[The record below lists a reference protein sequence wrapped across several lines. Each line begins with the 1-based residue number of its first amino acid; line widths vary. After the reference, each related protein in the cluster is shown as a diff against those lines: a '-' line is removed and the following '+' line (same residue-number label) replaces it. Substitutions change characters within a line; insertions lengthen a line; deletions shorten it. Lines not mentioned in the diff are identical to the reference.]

1 VSTKGFGHSISFEK
15 SWLTSR
21 LLQQPEYP
29 SNNCFLF
36 HTLGYSEMKAR
47 LSISAC
53 TLMLVL
59 CNSSFQNVVRGADVA
74 AEKSSSAISD
84 LALQKGGVLN
94 GQVISVQGTS
104 LPNAEVA
111 AFRLGQQVASEKT
124 QADGK
129 FQFTGLRPG
138 VHEVITAGGREQF
151 RVWAP
156 GTAPPRA
163 KLVARIVDGSRQTF
177 SRAPR
182 RGRLLNRGGL
192 NSGRL
197 LGFGVG
203 VGIIGGTAAIISNNV
218 SSSPGS

>member
-1 VSTKGFGHSISFEK
+1 
-15 SWLTSR
+15 
-21 LLQQPEYP
+21 
-29 SNNCFLF
+29 
-36 HTLGYSEMKAR
+36 MKAR

-59 CNSSFQNVVRGADVA
+59 CNSPFQNVVRGADVA

-94 GQVISVQGTS
+94 GQVISVQGNS
-104 LPNAEVA
+104 LPNAEVEV
-111 AFRLGQQVASEKT
+111 FRLGQQVASEKT

-138 VHEVITAGGREQF
+138 VHEVVTADGREQF

-163 KLVARIVDGSRQTF
+163 KLVARIVDRGSPPRF
-177 SRAPR
+177 SNAPR
-182 RGRLLNRGGL
+182 PGFRGGL
-192 NSGRL
+192 NPGRL

>member
-1 VSTKGFGHSISFEK
+1 
-15 SWLTSR
+15 
-21 LLQQPEYP
+21 
-29 SNNCFLF
+29 
-36 HTLGYSEMKAR
+36 MKAR

-59 CNSSFQNVVRGADVA
+59 CNSPFQNVVRGADVA

-94 GQVISVQGTS
+94 GQVISVQGNS
-104 LPNAEVA
+104 LPNTEVA
-111 AFRLGQQVASEKT
+111 VFRLGQQVASEKT

-138 VHEVITAGGREQF
+138 VHEVVTADGREQF

-163 KLVARIVDGSRQTF
+163 KLVARIVDGSHHRF
-177 SRAPR
+177 PHARPIV
-182 RGRLLNRGGL
+182 RGGF
-192 NSGRL
+192 NAGRL

-203 VGIIGGTAAIISNNV
+203 VGIVGGTAAIISNNV